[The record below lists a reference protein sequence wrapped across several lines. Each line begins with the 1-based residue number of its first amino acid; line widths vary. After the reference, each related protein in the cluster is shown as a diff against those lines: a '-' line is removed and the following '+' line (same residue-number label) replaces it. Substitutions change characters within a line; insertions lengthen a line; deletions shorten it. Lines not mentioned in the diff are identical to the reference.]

1 MHDIVTDSIP
11 RPYDLI
17 LSRHTMQHLK
27 TKDVKN
33 ILQNFVNSGSKYLL
47 ATNYPYLEV
56 EIIPLLFILNIF
68 ICKEN
73 KELDVT
79 TQIRMR
85 GLNLFLKPY
94 QLPLPICQHWDAFY
108 PDIIMLWDLRLLHS
122 Q

>member
-56 EIIPLLFILNIF
+56 EFIHQKFILN
-68 ICKEN
+68 
-73 KELDVT
+73 LV
-79 TQIRMR
+79 
-85 GLNLFLKPY
+85 FL
-94 QLPLPICQHWDAFY
+94 ISEESRA
-108 PDIIMLWDLRLLHS
+108 
-122 Q
+122 